1 MAKIKVMMKQRR
13 HFQLNCYFYSCLSL
27 IKDNKQISLEGIVQ
41 NIPQFWNRFAGYES
55 KEKLMYLLSRYA
67 GKADLDTLAI
77 SAKKEQEILERAE
90 KVISTCTKTL
100 DFQDTF
106 QIFFFPTSS
115 NFTLDYMKGISGFAS
130 FKNTFLIFVHPQS
143 DLSLLEATIAH
154 EYNHAII
161 LNKIRW
167 LTLGEGIVA
176 EGLAENFREDVI
188 GGDDTPWIKSLNK
201 NESRYWF
208 KKIEPYLKEQ
218 NRKRYRDIFTNS
230 ESEYPHWGG
239 YAIGYW
245 LVKQYLELNSH
256 ITWEQVMDKSMGEI
270 IEKSMF
276 GSNLDIKMPVL

>member
-1 MAKIKVMMKQRR
+1 MAKIKVMMKQTR

-27 IKDNKQISLEGIVQ
+27 IKDNKQIGLEGIVQ
-41 NIPQFWNRFAGYES
+41 R
-55 KEKLMYLLSRYA
+55 
-67 GKADLDTLAI
+67 
-77 SAKKEQEILERAE
+77 
-90 KVISTCTKTL
+90 
-100 DFQDTF
+100 
-106 QIFFFPTSS
+106 
-115 NFTLDYMKGISGFAS
+115 
-130 FKNTFLIFVHPQS
+130 
-143 DLSLLEATIAH
+143 
-154 EYNHAII
+154 
-161 LNKIRW
+161 
-167 LTLGEGIVA
+167 
-176 EGLAENFREDVI
+176 
-188 GGDDTPWIKSLNK
+188 
-201 NESRYWF
+201 F